1 MTTPEPTVGASR
13 LSIRAALYPLSMLVL
28 LGTAWGLS
36 FSLAKIATSAGHHPI
51 GLLMWQ
57 AGGAAAITF
66 SVILARRKLGQLR
79 LVNMRYYAFCGT
91 VGIIVPS
98 GAIYWASPHI
108 PAGVL
113 AILIAT
119 STIVTY
125 ALALVIRLERKSWR
139 RVLGIM
145 LGFIAVL
152 LILGPDTSL
161 PEPGMAGWA
170 LVGMIAPLCYAINP
184 LFIDRFRPLGTDSH
198 VLAFGMLIC
207 AFAIITP
214 VALFGG
220 TGFMP
225 GPPWDRVDLA
235 VFGMPVIT
243 GCAMLIV
250 FELIRVSGPVYFSMV
265 GYPITAGGV
274 LWGWYLFDERLGPYI
289 WLALAFMLAGL
300 TLVNLRRDTQQT
312 SSGGLH
318 DTGK

>member
-1 MTTPEPTVGASR
+1 MTTSEPA
-13 LSIRAALYPLSMLVL
+13 LSAPGRGIRAALYPLSMLLL
-28 LGTAWGLS
+28 LGAGWGLG
-36 FSLAKIATSAGHHPI
+36 FSLAKIATSAGLHPV

-57 AGGAAAITF
+57 AGGAAAIAF
-66 SVILARRKLGQLR
+66 CFIVARRKLAQLR
-79 LVNMRYYAFCGT
+79 WANIRYYAFCGIN
-91 VGIIVPS
+91 GIIFPS

-113 AILIAT
+113 TILIAT
-119 STIVTY
+119 STIITY
-125 ALALVIRLERKSWR
+125 ALALAIRLERLSWPR
-139 RVLGIM
+139 LLGIA
-145 LGFIAVL
+145 LGFAAVL
-152 LILGPDTSL
+152 LILGPRASL

-312 SSGGLH
+312 NSGGIH